1 MLRYLS
7 AGESHGKCLIVIL
20 EAMPAGLPLSIEFI
34 NQELKKRLSGYGR
47 GPRSK
52 GIEDDKIEFLSGVR
66 KNVTLGSPIAMRIK
80 NRDYKIDVLGEI
92 SKPRPGHADLAGALK
107 YNQKDIR
114 NILERSS
121 ARETAVRVAVGA
133 VCKLFLNE
141 FGVDILSHVVSIGGV
156 EADTK
161 DLAFSEIKKRA
172 DKSSLRCADKTAE
185 KLMRREID
193 KIKGEKDTLGGTFE
207 IMAKGVPAGIGSHV
221 HYDRKLDGRLALAL
235 MSIQAIKGVEIGLG
249 FDAAQRAGSDV
260 HDEIY
265 YQKTKGF
272 YHKTNNAGGI
282 EGGMSNGEPIVVRCA
297 MKPIPTLMEPLAS
310 VDINSKKPFR
320 AQVERSDTTAV
331 PAAAIVA
338 ESAVSFELVKGY
350 LDKFGG
356 DSMDELKRN
365 FKGYIGQI
373 KKF

>member
-7 AGESHGKCLIVIL
+7 AGESHGKCLVVIL
-20 EAMPAGLPLSIEFI
+20 EAMPAGLPISIEFI
-34 NQELKKRLSGYGR
+34 NRELKKRLSGYGR

-52 GIEDDKIEFLSGVR
+52 GIEDDKVEFLSGVR

-92 SKPRPGHADLAGALK
+92 SRPRPGHADLAGALK

-121 ARETAVRVAVGA
+121 ARETAVRVAAGA

-156 EADTK
+156 KADTK
-161 DLAFSEIKKRA
+161 GLTFHEIKKRA

-185 KLMRREID
+185 KLMRRDID

-207 IMAKGVPAGIGSHV
+207 IMVRGVPAGIGSHV
-221 HYDRKLDGRLALAL
+221 HYDRKLDGQLALAL

-249 FDAAQRAGSDV
+249 FEAAQKAGSDV

-297 MKPIPTLMEPLAS
+297 MKPIPTLMEPLVS
-310 VDINSKKPFR
+310 IDINSKKLFK

-338 ESAVSFELVKGY
+338 ESAVSFELAKGY

-365 FKGYIGQI
+365 FKG
-373 KKF
+373 